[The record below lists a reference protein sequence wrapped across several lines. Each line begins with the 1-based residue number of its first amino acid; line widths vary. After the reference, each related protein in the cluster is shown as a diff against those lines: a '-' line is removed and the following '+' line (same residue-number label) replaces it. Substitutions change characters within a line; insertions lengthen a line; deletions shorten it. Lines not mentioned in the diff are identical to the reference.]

1 LLTGPC
7 VWCRVC
13 GNAEVGLLT
22 RRILLKGDTSTVG
35 PNEETFGGHV
45 LMRKVADAEIVGVEL
60 TKMGQV
66 TRRVQSR

>member
-1 LLTGPC
+1 
-7 VWCRVC
+7 
-13 GNAEVGLLT
+13 VGLLT

-66 TRRVQSR
+66 RRLYTSFEMRAKARLCGL